1 MFAWKHPALS
11 AYGKTVIGLVITLI
25 ILFPILW
32 IISAS
37 FQTTREL
44 FDITPH
50 LLPPTPTL
58 ANYREAIHSQLGPLE
73 TSVIVA
79 SLTAVVSLVV
89 AVPAAYALAAFSWR
103 WTALIVFVVLVTQMI
118 PSVMVATPL
127 YLLFNKLHLLNTYY
141 GLVLADSSM
150 GIPFAVLLLRAFF
163 GDIPPEMREAALVD
177 GAGELRTLLF
187 VILPVA
193 RTAII
198 SAGVFCFLF
207 AWGDFLYALTLNT
220 NGTVTPLSLSI
231 YGFFDFPIVNWGGL
245 MAAAVMAIVPGA
257 VLLVLA
263 QRYIAAGLTAGAVKG

>member
-1 MFAWKHPALS
+1 MLARRHPTLS
-11 AYGKTVIGLVITLI
+11 AYGKTLLGLAITAVV
-25 ILFPILW
+25 LFPILW

-37 FQTTREL
+37 FQTTRQL
-44 FDITPH
+44 SDITPH
-50 LLPPTPTL
+50 VLPPTPTL
-58 ANYREAIHSQLGPLE
+58 VNYREVLQTQLGPLE
-73 TSVIVA
+73 TSLIVA
-79 SLTAVVSLVV
+79 TLTAALSLVI

-103 WTALIVFVVLVTQMI
+103 WTALVVFVVLVTQMI
-118 PSVMVATPL
+118 PSVMIATPL
-127 YLLFNKLHLLNTYY
+127 YLLFNKLHLLNTYS

-163 GDIPPEMREAALVD
+163 GDVPAELREASLVD
-177 GAGELRTLLF
+177 GAGEFRTLLF
-187 VILPVA
+187 VMLPLA

-245 MAAAVMAIVPGA
+245 MAAAVLAIVPGA